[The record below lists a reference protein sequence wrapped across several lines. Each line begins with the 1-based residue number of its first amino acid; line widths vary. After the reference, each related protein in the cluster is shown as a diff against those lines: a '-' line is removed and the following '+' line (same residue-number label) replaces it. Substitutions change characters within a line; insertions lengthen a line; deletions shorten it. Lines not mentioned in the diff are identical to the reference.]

1 VQTART
7 QRLLACSHCCCPAPE
22 GELRGT
28 THLVRDAAMEGD
40 LVAEEGE
47 LRAAEGDLEAVKGDL
62 MTAASMPSSS
72 LPHSI

>member
-1 VQTART
+1 
-7 QRLLACSHCCCPAPE
+7 
-22 GELRGT
+22 
-28 THLVRDAAMEGD
+28 MEGD

-72 LPHSI
+72 LPDSI